1 MTVKNIEL
9 WLSYLRNTVNFEPAF
24 SQVFERVLHGNG
36 NGLIILQGPSKIA
49 NKSFFLN
56 LVSAFQ
62 KGVHPSV
69 RGYFPSHLSRLLDDI
84 DASGYQCVNIKNDCP
99 PQVTKTYGTVYRVPL
114 YIALPFSLTFASQMR
129 GLKKGSKMVILCDDL
144 HEFISHNKESNMT
157 FLKQLSGLLFDQKNL
172 TFIAAYQTSSYNN
185 NEGLENT
192 DLSIYCLPIG
202 YD

>member
-1 MTVKNIEL
+1 MTTKNIEL
-9 WLSYLRNTVNFEPAF
+9 WLSYLKNTVNFEPAF
-24 SQVFERVLHGNG
+24 SQVFERILHGNG

-56 LVSAFQ
+56 LVDAFQ
-62 KGVHPSV
+62 KGVPPSV

-84 DASGYQCVNIKNDCP
+84 DASSYQCVNINKDCP

-114 YIALPFSLTFASQMR
+114 YIALPFSLTSASQMR
-129 GLKKGSKMVILCDDL
+129 GLKKGRKMVILCDDL
-144 HEFISHNKESNMT
+144 HEFIPHNKESNMT
-157 FLKQLSGLLFDQKNL
+157 FLKQLAGLLLDQKNL
-172 TFIAAYQTSSYNN
+172 TLIAAYQTSDYND
-185 NEGLENT
+185 EGLENT

>member
-1 MTVKNIEL
+1 MTTKNIEL
-9 WLSYLRNTVNFEPAF
+9 WISYLKNTVNFEPAL

-56 LVSAFQ
+56 LVDAFQ
-62 KGVHPSV
+62 KGVPPSV
-69 RGYFPSHLSRLLDDI
+69 KGYFRSNLSRLLDDI
-84 DASGYQCVNIKNDCP
+84 DASGYQCVSIKNDCP
-99 PQVTKTYGTVYRVPL
+99 PQVAKTYGTVYRVPL
-114 YIALPFSLTFASQMR
+114 YIALPFSLTSASQMR
-129 GLKKGSKMVILCDDL
+129 GLKKGSKVIILCDDL
-144 HEFISHNKESNMT
+144 HEFIPHNKESNMT
-157 FLKQLSGLLFDQKNL
+157 FLKQLAGLLFGQKNL
-172 TFIAAYQTSSYNN
+172 TLIAAYQTSGYN